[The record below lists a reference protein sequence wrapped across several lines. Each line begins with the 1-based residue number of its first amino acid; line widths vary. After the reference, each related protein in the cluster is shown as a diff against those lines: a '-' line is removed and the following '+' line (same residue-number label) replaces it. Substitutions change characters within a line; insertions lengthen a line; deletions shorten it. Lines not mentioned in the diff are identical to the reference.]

1 MIRTLRGWA
10 IVRKLDDL
18 WQGLRSCIG
27 RPGRSRTPIVGR
39 AWWPAACAV
48 VFASLA
54 TPALSV
60 TIGVAMVQPDGFTQL
75 LRDRIE
81 TYAKSLPDL
90 AVQFAYAPEGAGE
103 KQIEQVRQFIAAK
116 VDALVILPVDPVA
129 NATIT
134 RLAQEVDIP
143 LVYANNGPRE
153 DWFDGRVAFVLPND
167 LVAGRLQMRKLAQM
181 LGDKGRIAII
191 KGHPSHSATV
201 LRTQGVKEVAAT
213 FPGLRVVEEGTAD
226 WDRKK
231 AAALVAGWLAN
242 GTAIDAIVAN
252 NDEMAIGAADAV
264 EAAGIPSDRILIGGV
279 DATPD
284 GLKAMQR
291 KRMAVTVY
299 QDAGLQARRAVDDA
313 RKLIRRE
320 TVQQYDWVPFE
331 LVTDR
336 MSTTHFSK

>member
-10 IVRKLDDL
+10 IVRKPEAA
-18 WQGLRSCIG
+18 RKT
-27 RPGRSRTPIVGR
+27 RRSRIGCVRASIVATIR
-39 AWWPAACAV
+39 RLAACAV
-48 VFASLA
+48 VLAGLA
-54 TPALSV
+54 TPALAT
-60 TIGVAMVQPDGFTQL
+60 TIGVAMVQPTGFTQL
-75 LRDRIE
+75 LRDGIE
-81 TYAKSLPDL
+81 SYAKSVPGVS
-90 AVQFAYAPEGAGE
+90 VQFTYAPEGAGAT
-103 KQIEQVRQFIAAK
+103 QVEQVRQFIAAK
-116 VDALVILPVDPVA
+116 VDALLILPVDPQA

-134 RLAQEVDIP
+134 RLAQETDIP

-153 DWFDGRVAFVLPND
+153 DWFAGRIAFVLPND

-181 LGDKGRIAII
+181 LDGKGRIAII
-191 KGHPSHSATV
+191 AGHPSHSATA
-201 LRTQGVKEVAAT
+201 LRTRGVKEVAAS
-213 FPGLRVVEEGTAD
+213 FPGLSVVAEGAAD

-231 AAALVAGWLAN
+231 AAALVAGWLAT
-242 GTAIDAIVAN
+242 GIALDAIVAN
-252 NDEMAIGAADAV
+252 NDEMAIGASDAV
-264 EAAGIPSDRILIGGV
+264 EAAGLPSDRILIGGV

-299 QDAGLQARRAVDDA
+299 QDAGLQARRAIDDA
-313 RKLIRRE
+313 LKLIRRE